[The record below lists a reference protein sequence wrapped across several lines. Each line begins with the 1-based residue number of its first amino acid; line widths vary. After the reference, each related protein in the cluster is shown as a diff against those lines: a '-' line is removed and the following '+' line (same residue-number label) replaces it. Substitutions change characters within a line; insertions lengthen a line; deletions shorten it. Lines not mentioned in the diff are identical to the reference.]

1 MSSVLFKQTA
11 QLSLLVQ
18 VVTGILA
25 AEAIFIKLPKEH
37 QILTSVIT
45 METVVQIIEFVFY
58 IWVTQTTLD
67 VTSITARRYIDWAIT
82 TPTMLLSTIFYFEYL
97 KNREANPGSVITA
110 REVLSKN
117 STAIII
123 TLAANWLML
132 ATGILGELGIT
143 PLLPSNAV
151 GFVFFAISFYY
162 IYKFSG
168 TPGHHLF
175 MFLLVVWSLYG
186 VAAMLPA
193 VWKNISYN
201 MLDIVAKNFYGIYI
215 WWQIKRIA
223 AANPPEPTPRNP

>member
-1 MSSVLFKQTA
+1 MSSALFKQTA
-11 QLSLLVQ
+11 QFSLLVQ
-18 VVTGILA
+18 VVTGLLA

-37 QILTSVIT
+37 QILNTIIT

-67 VTSITARRYIDWAIT
+67 VASITSRRYIDWVIT

-97 KNREANPGSVITA
+97 RNRESKPWTAITA
-110 REVLSKN
+110 REVLTENTS
-117 STAIII
+117 AIGVL
-123 TLAANWLML
+123 LAANWLML
-132 ATGILGELGIT
+132 ATGVLGELGIT

-151 GFVFFAISFYY
+151 GFIFFGITFYQ

-175 MFLLVVWSLYG
+175 MFLLIVWSLYG
-186 VAAMLPA
+186 VAAMFPA

-201 MLDIVAKNFYGIYI
+201 MLDVVAKNFYGIYI
-215 WWQIKRIA
+215 WWQIRKIA
-223 AANPPEPTPRNP
+223 AANPV

>member
-1 MSSVLFKQTA
+1 MSSALFRQSA
-11 QLSLLVQ
+11 QFSLLAQ

-25 AEAIFIKLPKEH
+25 AEAVFIKLPKEH
-37 QILTSVIT
+37 QILTTVIT
-45 METVVQIIEFVFY
+45 METVVQIIEFIFY
-58 IWVTQTTLD
+58 VWVTQTTLD
-67 VTSITARRYIDWAIT
+67 VVSITTRRYIDWVIT

-97 KNREANPGSVITA
+97 KNQEANPGSVITA

-123 TLAANWLML
+123 TLVANLLML
-132 ATGILGELGIT
+132 VTGVLGELGIT

-151 GFVFFAISFYY
+151 GFVFFAIAFYH

-175 MFLLVVWSLYG
+175 MFLLIVWSLYG
-186 VAAMLPA
+186 VAAMFPV
-193 VWKNISYN
+193 VWKNVSYN
-201 MLDIVAKNFYGIYI
+201 LLDIVAKNFYGLYI

-223 AANPPEPTPRNP
+223 AVENST